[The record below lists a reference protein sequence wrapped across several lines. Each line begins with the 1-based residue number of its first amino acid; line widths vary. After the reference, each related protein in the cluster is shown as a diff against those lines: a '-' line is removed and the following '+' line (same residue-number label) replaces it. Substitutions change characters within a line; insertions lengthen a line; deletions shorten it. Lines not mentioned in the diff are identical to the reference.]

1 MVVFSLVACSV
12 LVRGKA
18 EVYSGCYLMNI
29 GKNSVKN
36 PTTSKKKL
44 LPVAKADVH
53 LAQASESGIKNRRRE
68 SMAVAP
74 KRG

>member
-1 MVVFSLVACSV
+1 
-12 LVRGKA
+12 
-18 EVYSGCYLMNI
+18 MNI
-29 GKNSVKN
+29 GKNLVKK

-44 LPVAKADVH
+44 FPVAKADVH
-53 LAQASESGIKNRRRE
+53 LAQASESGIKNQRRE